1 MGTIRQ
7 TGKETGMKWCIFV
20 NRRCYGEDCVGWTRE
35 NCFVYQLLPVAK
47 SDAQMQTELNWFTH
61 EPSKATEENLSE
73 SINHQLNFFDELERL
88 ITQKNLDYR
97 NM

>member
-7 TGKETGMKWCIFV
+7 SGKDVGMKWCIFV
-20 NRRCYGEDCVGWTRE
+20 NRRCCGEDCMGWIKE
-35 NCFVYQLLPVAK
+35 NCFVYLLLPAAK
-47 SDAQMQTELNWFTH
+47 SDAQMQTELDWFTY
-61 EPSKATEENLSE
+61 EPSKATEEKLSE

-88 ITQKNLDYR
+88 IIQKNFDYR